1 MNTDLQP
8 PLFHRAIIESGAA
21 TSRAVNPY
29 NARLHEQQFK
39 EFVQEAGCADHTRSE
54 IMTCLRTEPS
64 QTITNAS
71 FTIFDRYNP
80 SVRWAFQ
87 PVIDGDLIKQR
98 PIDAWHSGKWN
109 RMPILTGFNTNEG
122 SYYVPVSMSTS
133 DQFTDFFRTLLP
145 AYTEEDIQTINRL
158 YPDPAL
164 DSSSAYVERRNIS
177 VGAQYKRV
185 EAAYAHYAYACPV
198 RQTATLASAG
208 QDAPVFLYHWA
219 LNKTVQAGANHG
231 DQMAYETFNP
241 EVREISQNQQEVS
254 GMLHAYFTSFIVTGD
269 PNALRGRYAHRPM
282 WEAYD
287 SSRESEKKV
296 MIFGKGNDERA
307 GGGGKGV
314 AAQMAQD
321 EWSRRECEF
330 WWTKSGISD
339 NE

>member
-1 MNTDLQP
+1 MNTDIQP

-21 TSRAVNPY
+21 TSRAVHPY

-39 EFVQEAGCADHTRSE
+39 EFIQVAGCADHTKTE
-54 IMTCLRTEPS
+54 IMTCLRTQPS
-64 QTITNAS
+64 ETITNAS
-71 FTIFDRYNP
+71 FTVFDRYNP

-109 RMPILTGFNTNEG
+109 QMPILTGFNTNEG

-133 DQFTDFFRTLLP
+133 EQFTDFFRTLLP

-164 DSSSAYVERRNIS
+164 DPSSAYAETRNIP
-177 VGAQYKRV
+177 VGSQFKRV
-185 EAAYAHYAYACPV
+185 EAAYAHYAYA
-198 RQTATLASAG
+198 
-208 QDAPVFLYHWA
+208 
-219 LNKTVQAGANHG
+219 
-231 DQMAYETFNP
+231 
-241 EVREISQNQQEVS
+241 
-254 GMLHAYFTSFIVTGD
+254 
-269 PNALRGRYAHRPM
+269 HRPV

-287 SSRESEKKV
+287 SSRESEKRI
-296 MIFGKGNDERA
+296 MIIGKGNDERA
-307 GGGGKGV
+307 GGGGRGI
-314 AAQMAQD
+314 AAQIAQD

-339 NE
+339 